1 MTRLPT
7 LSVVIPALNEEQS
20 IGAVIQRCLDARERI
35 REVGQVRVVEI
46 IVVNDGSTDRTGD
59 IARGWTDRESAVRLV
74 TFPTNRG
81 YGAAIQEGFA
91 RSSGDLLAF
100 LDADGTCDPNY
111 FGELCHAL
119 QTGQAVMALGSRV
132 AIGTRM
138 PWVTT
143 HQECRVRRSPQRPER
158 AHHQRHG
165 QRHAVLKR
173 DVLATLYPLPDGL
186 HFTPAMSARALM
198 DDQRVVEVPMPYADR
213 VGASKLRVMRDGVRF
228 LFAIR
233 DAALLY
239 QPAKVFL
246 WTAVLFVVAGL
257 AWGVYPA
264 AFYWRNQRLEEWMIY
279 RLLLCGL
286 LLTAA
291 FSLLSAGVLADQ
303 VLSLVYRRRKK
314 PFLFHGSTDCCIGGA
329 CCGRP
334 VWPSPSPS

>member
-1 MTRLPT
+1 MR
-7 LSVVIPALNEEQS
+7 
-20 IGAVIQRCLDARERI
+20 
-35 REVGQVRVVEI
+35 
-46 IVVNDGSTDRTGD
+46 
-59 IARGWTDRESAVRLV
+59 
-74 TFPTNRG
+74 
-81 YGAAIQEGFA
+81 
-91 RSSGDLLAF
+91 
-100 LDADGTCDPNY
+100 
-111 FGELCHAL
+111 
-119 QTGQAVMALGSRV
+119 
-132 AIGTRM
+132 
-138 PWVTT
+138 
-143 HQECRVRRSPQRPER
+143 
-158 AHHQRHG
+158 
-165 QRHAVLKR
+165 VLKR

-213 VGASKLRVMRDGVRF
+213 VGTSKLRVMRDGVRF

-246 WTAVLFVVAGL
+246 WTAILFVVAGL

-264 AFYWRNQRLEEWMIY
+264 GFYWRNQRLEEWMIY

-314 PFLFHGSTDCCIGGA
+314 AFLFSRLERLLHRRRLLWAAGLAFAVAVVI
-329 CCGRP
+329 
-334 VWPSPSPS
+334 VWPGLLQYVRTGHVTIHWSRPLASVFLVQLALLAVVHAVLQKIVELWARQLHHLGPRPGDDAVL